1 MINDSI
7 SVFLPVRKGSQ
18 RVINK
23 NTRKF
28 ANFDGGLLEL
38 KLNQLIKV
46 TSINEI
52 ILSTNDEASLK
63 TGKVFSKISSKIK
76 IIERPDNLASSSTN
90 LTDLVK
96 YVPTVCSFNHILWT
110 HVTSP
115 FVEAIDYDYAIGLY
129 FRALNHGHDSL
140 MSVVKFNNY
149 LWSKKKNDLINRVSD
164 QRWPQT
170 QDLEDLYEINSAI
183 FLASR
188 KIYCDNFDRIGT
200 KPELYIQDRIK
211 SFDIDW
217 EDDFA
222 LAELIYKKNNGY

>member
-1 MINDSI
+1 MKNNSV

-18 RVINK
+18 RVTNK

-28 ANFDGGLLEL
+28 VHFNGGLLDL

-46 TSINEI
+46 NSISEI

-63 TGKVFSKISSKIK
+63 IGKAFNHISKKIR
-76 IIERPDNLASSSTN
+76 IIERPDNLALSSTN

-96 YVPTVCSFNHILWT
+96 YVPTICTSEHILWT

-115 FVEAIDYDYAIGLY
+115 FVDEIEYNHAIEHY
-129 FRALNHGHDSL
+129 FKALSLGYDSL
-140 MSVVKFNNY
+140 MSVEKFNNF
-149 LWSKKKNDLINRVSD
+149 LWSKKNNDIINRVTE

-170 QDLEDLYEINSAI
+170 QDLEELYEINSAI

-188 KIYCDNFDRIGT
+188 KIYCDNLDRIGV
-200 KPELYIQDRIK
+200 KPELFIQDSIK

-217 EDDFA
+217 EDDFT
-222 LAELIYKKNNGY
+222 LAELIYKKNHIF